1 MENNC
6 KEILAEIRTSIDNL
20 KERLAELE
28 AKLAALESQAQA
40 EPVEAQGPV
49 DISDADIDIT
59 DDIPQEFVQEAPSAP
74 EEPVTEEVPVIE
86 EVPVVE
92 EPVVEPVPVVEEAPA
107 VQEAPAAPE
116 EPVAEPAPQPKPRA
130 RKPKVSDESHAAVP
144 AWKTD
149 KPGAPVKN
157 IRSAI
162 SLYDRALFINTLFK
176 EDYSQYDKTIADLNA
191 MTDMDEAEA
200 YLAERFPDWPASSDV
215 VYRFMM
221 SVRKKLG

>member
-74 EEPVTEEVPVIE
+74 EEPV
-86 EVPVVE
+86 
-92 EPVVEPVPVVEEAPA
+92 
-107 VQEAPAAPE
+107 
-116 EPVAEPAPQPKPRA
+116 AEPAPQPKPRA
-130 RKPKVSDESHAAVP
+130 RKPKVSDEGHAAVP

>member
-74 EEPVTEEVPVIE
+74 EEPV
-86 EVPVVE
+86 E

-130 RKPKVSDESHAAVP
+130 RKPKVSDEGHAAVP